1 MIRCNQNKEPIYLID
16 NNTSVLREPLSQNDH
31 LSYETKN
38 QKINISMGTE
48 NSYNWFP
55 IFDLEREG
63 KKINNSIDEDKSE
76 KEYKNL
82 YFLEHKDNPN
92 KYPLKF
98 ISQKLLKKKRGREK
112 LKKQE
117 INNSDQIR
125 DYRIHDKHTSDN
137 ILRKIQVHYISF
149 IVSFINEILKKFNFK
164 QRFLNLTYSFKKNIN
179 KEFINYLKTEDIGKI
194 LCNKISGKYKK
205 DENINKNIYDEIIQ
219 KNEIIK
225 KIFSEK
231 YSLLFK
237 NIYYK
242 SNKLINLSEYGLNK
256 NIILS
261 EDVKMFKDLLKDI
274 EKKNTDKE
282 YIKNIKICAT
292 KHFFPNSLFDVK

>member
-1 MIRCNQNKEPIYLID
+1 MTSYNQDCELFYVMD
-16 NNTSVLREPLSQNDH
+16 NTSVLGESLSQNDN
-31 LSYETKN
+31 LSYEPTN
-38 QKINISMGTE
+38 QNINISIGTE
-48 NSYNWFP
+48 NSYNLFP
-55 IFDLEREG
+55 IFDSEEENE
-63 KKINNSIDEDKSE
+63 KNNNSIVGDKSE
-76 KEYKNL
+76 KEYNNL
-82 YFLEHKDNPN
+82 YFLEQKDKPN
-92 KYPLKF
+92 KYPFKF

-112 LKKQE
+112 VKKQE
-117 INNSDQIR
+117 INENNGIG
-125 DYRIHDKHTSDN
+125 YIRIHDKHTSDN
-137 ILRKIQVHYISF
+137 VLRKIQVHYISF
-149 IVSFINEILKKFNFK
+149 IVSFINEILKGLGFK
-164 QRFLNLTYSFKKNIN
+164 QKFLNLTYSFKKNIN
-179 KEFINYLKTEDIGKI
+179 KEFINSLKTKDIGNI

-242 SNKLINLSEYGLNK
+242 SNKIINLSEYGLNK

-274 EKKNTDKE
+274 EKKNIDKE
-282 YIKNIKICAT
+282 YIKNIKNCAT